1 MLGFRQYGD
10 VAEDRVETGE
20 HGVVIVRR
28 RMLHRL
34 CFGFA
39 VTSSVLALLA
49 MSLGF
54 STIGVAGYVAAIL
67 PFAFFS

>member
-1 MLGFRQYGD
+1 MLGFREYGD
-10 VAEDRVETGE
+10 VAEDNVETGK
-20 HGVVIVRR
+20 HGAVVVRR
-28 RMLHRL
+28 RMLRRL
-34 CFGFA
+34 CFGLA

-54 STIGVAGYVAAIL
+54 SAAGVAGYVAAIL